1 MRGCLDVVLCAA
13 AAAVVGVVVMGF
25 AATSFEVEDVFV
37 WKKSLEMSEEQRRSQ
52 HLELAID

>member
-13 AAAVVGVVVMGF
+13 VVVGVTMGF

-37 WKKSLEMSEEQRRSQ
+37 MKLLEMLEEEQRRSQ
-52 HLELAID
+52 HLELAVD